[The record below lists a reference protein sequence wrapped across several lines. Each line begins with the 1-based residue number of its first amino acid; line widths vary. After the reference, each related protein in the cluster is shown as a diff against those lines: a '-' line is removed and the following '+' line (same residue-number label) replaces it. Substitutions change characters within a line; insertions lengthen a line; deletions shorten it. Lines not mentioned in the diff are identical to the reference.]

1 VDSTGYAGRAT
12 APAAQRLTRAAQR
25 VVAES
30 HVATLLIV
38 LAAFANT
45 LLWAR
50 ALPFDGGS
58 DERLHLETV
67 EFIARHGRLPVLGVD
82 LFGRSISPYR
92 AEITHAAEPPL
103 PYLVAAAAMRLLSPW
118 VDALPA
124 ARLASALS
132 IAATVWLAL
141 RMGRLWFPDSPALQR
156 CTGLFVAAIPQVT
169 HVGSYVNSDAF
180 TLFAASLALYLASRG
195 VLDGWGARMP
205 AALGGALGLALLSRL
220 NGYAVVPA
228 AALLVLL
235 AQASSW
241 RVRVQRLALTRAV
254 AVLVSG
260 WWFIWN
266 LWVYNGDL
274 FAARLTDQTWRQL
287 ASLWRS
293 LADTGMPFVAM
304 AGYLY
309 FWARL
314 FSSFWAV
321 FGYSNV
327 PLHPALYF
335 LPMVLTLALV
345 ASSVWSIAHLGHAV
359 LRRQALAPRVW
370 LPAIYAGLLG
380 SLVLAT
386 MWWCWKVDFQPL
398 GRYLFPALLPS
409 TILVFEGM
417 RRALP
422 QRHTVTVVLCVLG
435 LMLLNWI
442 CLAGYVPRVRPGFF
456 DVDL

>member
-1 VDSTGYAGRAT
+1 MDITGHAGRAT

-25 VVAES
+25 VVAEGR
-30 HVATLLIV
+30 VAALLIV

-45 LLWAR
+45 LVWAR

-58 DERLHLETV
+58 DERLHVETV
-67 EFIARHGRLPVLGVD
+67 AFIARHSRLPVLGAD

-103 PYLVAAAAMRLLSPW
+103 SYLAAAAMVRLLSPW
-118 VDALPA
+118 LDALLA
-124 ARLASALS
+124 ARLASALCV
-132 IAATVWLAL
+132 AATVWLAL
-141 RMGRLWFPDSPALQR
+141 RIGRLWFPDSPALQR

-169 HVGSYVNSDAF
+169 HIGSYVNSDAF
-180 TLFAASLALYLASRG
+180 TLFATSLVLYLASRG
-195 VLDGWGARMP
+195 ILEGWRTRMP
-205 AALGGALGLALLSRL
+205 AALGGALGLVLLSRL

-235 AQASSW
+235 AQAPSW
-241 RVRVQRLALTRAV
+241 RVRVQRLALTGAV

-260 WWFIWN
+260 WWFLWN
-266 LWVYNGDL
+266 LWVYHGDL

-287 ASLWRS
+287 APLWRS
-293 LADTGMPFVAM
+293 LADTGMPLVAM

-335 LPMVLTLALV
+335 LPMVLTLVLV
-345 ASSVWSIAHLGHAV
+345 ASSAWSVAHLGHAV
-359 LRRQALAPRVW
+359 LRQQALAPRVW
-370 LPAIYAGLLG
+370 LLAVYAGLLG

-435 LMLLNWI
+435 LLLLNWI
-442 CLAGYVPRVRPGFF
+442 CLVKYVPQVKPGFF